1 MENPEKTKGAVK
13 NGKSRETRNIGY
25 KTKIKDRQ
33 NKKHNTV
40 CVGRHYTQTA
50 TIPKQTKN
58 TTQYVLDA
66 TIPKQTKNTTQY
78 VMDATIPKQTKNT
91 TQYVMDATMPKQ
103 TQIPT
108 NTWR

>member
-40 CVGRHYTQTA
+40 CDGRHYAQTNA
-50 TIPKQTKN
+50 N
-58 TTQYVLDA
+58 TFKHLEV
-66 TIPKQTKNTTQY
+66 KS
-78 VMDATIPKQTKNT
+78 
-91 TQYVMDATMPKQ
+91 
-103 TQIPT
+103 PT
-108 NTWR
+108 NYGFHELFLKYMYIHVCLLEHVSL